1 MADPTDDGG
10 RRGASVMRIGRVPVR
25 RDDVLAVLG
34 VGLVLAAVGTLSLV
48 AAVALA
54 GAFAVAAVLGA
65 YRSFRKHEKE
75 DYRQLEALFSL
86 FQVLPE
92 GAALPAMR
100 GWAASPDFALLVS
113 TRLDDHR
120 PERVLECG
128 SGVSTLV
135 AGFTLRRNGRGTLVS
150 LEHDEAWAE
159 RTRALVRRHG
169 LEDVVRVVHAPLT
182 SRSVGEE
189 EERWYG
195 TGWLSPEDRF
205 DAVIVDGP
213 PEPPADRHPVLPLL
227 RDHLSPGALVLVDD
241 AGREAGARDLRRWSE
256 EAPGLAIERIP
267 TEEGAAVL
275 RWPERASR
283 EGKNPG
289 AGPSV
294 ESGSGREGGR

>member
-1 MADPTDDGG
+1 MAEPTDG
-10 RRGASVMRIGRVPVR
+10 RRGRASGDLRIGRVPVR

-54 GAFAVAAVLGA
+54 GAFTVAAVLGA
-65 YRSFRKHEKE
+65 YRSFRKHEKQ

-92 GAALPAMR
+92 GAALPPMR
-100 GWAASPDFALLVS
+100 GWAASPDFALLVA
-113 TRLDDHR
+113 TRLAEHR

-128 SGVSTLV
+128 SGVSTIV
-135 AGFTLRRNGRGTLVS
+135 AGLTLRRNGRGTLVS

-159 RTRALVRRHG
+159 RTRAMVRRQG
-169 LEDVVRVVHAPLT
+169 LEDVVRVVHAPLA
-182 SRSVGEE
+182 SWSVGEE

-195 TGWLSPEDRF
+195 TEGLSPDDRF

-213 PEPPADRHPVLPLL
+213 PEPPADRHPVLPVL
-227 RDHLSPGALVLVDD
+227 RDRLSPGAVVLVDD
-241 AGREAGARDLRRWSE
+241 AGRAAGSRDLRRWSE
-256 EAPGLAIERIP
+256 EVPGLAIEHVE

-275 RWPERASR
+275 RWPEQV
-283 EGKNPG
+283 P
-289 AGPSV
+289 
-294 ESGSGREGGR
+294 GGRGGPPGEPTAPEPEDRRG